1 MPRSFL
7 VIPHWGAGE
16 IRAVWLDT
24 LAEPNPI
31 AQLVHVRSH
40 EVAMEQLMSDY
51 LKELEVL
58 LLDFDDMP
66 RVVKLRSM
74 IIVLNRGRQADLL
87 FA

>member
-1 MPRSFL
+1 
-7 VIPHWGAGE
+7 
-16 IRAVWLDT
+16 
-24 LAEPNPI
+24 
-31 AQLVHVRSH
+31 
-40 EVAMEQLMSDY
+40 MSDY